1 MFNLLLTITFA
12 DVNEGNVVVEV
23 GPHVE
28 VVVEVNLV
36 DGELLL
42 PGVSH
47 LHDVVP
53 HPHVVDLQPL
63 PAHQQYDIYFK

>member
-1 MFNLLLTITFA
+1 MSELLAERDSNETLALFTFA
-12 DVNEGNVVVEV
+12 DVDEGNVVVEV

-28 VVVEVNLV
+28 VVVEVDLEY
-36 DGELLL
+36 GELLL

-63 PAHQQYDIYFK
+63 P